1 MNIQP
6 ALFETH
12 AIRRVYDEKTE
23 TWWFSVVD
31 IMQVLTQQPDYQAA
45 RNYWKVLKNRLAKEG
60 SESVTNCNL
69 LKLPAADGK
78 QYLTDVATAE
88 TLLRLVQSVPSPKA
102 EPIKLWLAKVGYE
115 RMQEMSDPALSL
127 DRARETWRKH
137 GRSEK
142 WIQQRMTG
150 QETRN
155 KLTDYWAN
163 HDIKQGEEF
172 AILTNLIHQEWTGV
186 SVKAHKTM
194 KGLKTQN
201 LRDHM
206 SEQPVGLWN
215 RRLQT
220 DRSGPFFTGFLP
232 HRMTMRRR
240 IRQKMDSL
248 GPVFAIDD
256 QSPTGCEAELIF
268 TALAELSTRQ
278 IAETDEATG
287 MAENAAAAGQGGAI
301 AKQAR
306 KALEEKTGKSVVTGE
321 NFLPLGKPAARKVTK
336 KP

>member
-1 MNIQP
+1 MQPQP
-6 ALFETH
+6 AIFEEH
-12 AIRRVYDEKTE
+12 AIRRVYDESTE

-31 IMQVLTQQPDYQAA
+31 IVQVLTQQPDFQAA
-45 RNYWKVLKNRLAKEG
+45 RKYWNKLKERLGKEG
-60 SESVTNCNL
+60 SESVTNCHR

-78 QYLTDVATAE
+78 NYLTDVATAE

-127 DRARETWRKH
+127 ERARETWQKH

-155 KLTDYWAN
+155 KLTDYWKE
-163 HDIKQGEEF
+163 HGIKEGEEY
-172 AILTNLIHQEWTGV
+172 AILTNIIHQEWAEV
-186 SVKAHKTM
+186 DVREHKVM

-206 SEQPVGLWN
+206 S
-215 RRLQT
+215 
-220 DRSGPFFTGFLP
+220 
-232 HRMTMRRR
+232 
-240 IRQKMDSL
+240 
-248 GPVFAIDD
+248 
-256 QSPTGCEAELIF
+256 EAELIF

-278 IAETDEATG
+278 IAESVDATG
-287 MAENAAAAGQGGAI
+287 MNENEDAARTGGGI
-301 AKQAR
+301 AR
-306 KALEEKTGKSVVTGE
+306 KARLELEGKTGKRVVTTE
-321 NFLPLGKPAARKVTK
+321 NYLPPARKKLGKK
-336 KP
+336 